1 MGCINSTAATGSND
15 GLLRKPNNRQIA
27 SSNFANN
34 SSKNI
39 KKTKSLS
46 TVHICKV
53 ELPNNAGIIDIP
65 IRDSTLLPLENLKQ
79 QIFIEIQCLID
90 NNRRDSKSIKVAS
103 NYEATEVINPL
114 MLLQQQQEKMG
125 DEQERNNP
133 NIKLQ
138 NIIENGQ
145 DAYIFRYQV
154 DINNDF
160 VDPENPNSWLVD
172 EKCTVETV
180 SSSGTGTLY
189 LSLVHCS
196 ELPFGLTFCT
206 MNIIQTVDVFKKTC
220 LRHELHI
227 FHGSLN
233 WKILYHSNHFKQFH
247 DKLSK
252 KFNAYCK
259 IVNNSTDNLPP
270 LPSLVKDNATNS
282 YQNYMNTVLKHPWAS
297 GSVELLEFLGVV
309 NASRANEDG
318 KQVVHISQLKKFV
331 NVGDIVC
338 FKCSDVSGNFT
349 RMAIKSEYDHVGV
362 VVKDSHLSGL
372 KILEAS
378 SAEGVNTYSLL
389 GRLRGYYLAGYVDK
403 IAIRRLKNFKI
414 QESKMNDGIEFLK
427 TIKGNSYSFS
437 LLEYFKNVSNGFT
450 TKDDSVNNNNKS
462 RDNTPVRYNH
472 DSKYFCSEVVVTYL
486 SIIGAV
492 DTKGLKHSS
501 FLPNHFMPGNSIE
514 QHLCGSH
521 NANENAQHGKHIT
534 LEDIVLLD
542 CRVLELTNA
551 KHDDDGNVDD

>member
-1 MGCINSTAATGSND
+1 M
-15 GLLRKPNNRQIA
+15 
-27 SSNFANN
+27 
-34 SSKNI
+34 
-39 KKTKSLS
+39 
-46 TVHICKV
+46 
-53 ELPNNAGIIDIP
+53 
-65 IRDSTLLPLENLKQ
+65 
-79 QIFIEIQCLID
+79 
-90 NNRRDSKSIKVAS
+90 
-103 NYEATEVINPL
+103 
-114 MLLQQQQEKMG
+114 
-125 DEQERNNP
+125 
-133 NIKLQ
+133 KL
-138 NIIENGQ
+138 
-145 DAYIFRYQV
+145 F
-154 DINNDF
+154 
-160 VDPENPNSWLVD
+160 
-172 EKCTVETV
+172 
-180 SSSGTGTLY
+180 Y
-189 LSLVHCS
+189 L
-196 ELPFGLTFCT
+196 
-206 MNIIQTVDVFKKTC
+206 
-220 LRHELHI
+220 
-227 FHGSLN
+227 
-233 WKILYHSNHFKQFH
+233 
-247 DKLSK
+247 
-252 KFNAYCK
+252 
-259 IVNNSTDNLPP
+259 
-270 LPSLVKDNATNS
+270 
-282 YQNYMNTVLKHPWAS
+282 
-297 GSVELLEFLGVV
+297 ELLEFLGVV

-472 DSKYFCSEVVVTYL
+472 DSKYFCSEVVITYL

-521 NANENAQHGKHIT
+521 NANENAQHGKNIT